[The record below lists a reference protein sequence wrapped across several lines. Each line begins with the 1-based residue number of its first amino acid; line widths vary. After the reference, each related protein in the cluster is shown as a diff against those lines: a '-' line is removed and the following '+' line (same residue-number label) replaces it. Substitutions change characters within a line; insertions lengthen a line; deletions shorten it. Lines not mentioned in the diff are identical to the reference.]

1 MKIRFPIKYDFFL
14 AIVDAIVTDL
24 EWIYQKK
31 TMKLLNSLAH
41 KVLNMLLIE
50 IQTKYSH
57 N

>member
-50 IQTKYSH
+50 I
-57 N
+57 